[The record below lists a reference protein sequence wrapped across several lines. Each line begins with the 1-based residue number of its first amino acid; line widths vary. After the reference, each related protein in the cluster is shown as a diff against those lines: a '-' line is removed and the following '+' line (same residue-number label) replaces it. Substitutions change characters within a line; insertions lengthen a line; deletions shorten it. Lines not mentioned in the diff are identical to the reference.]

1 MVTYDDDTTI
11 QNPEV
16 RSTGILPVNSHS
28 QDAHAT
34 ILVITHYSVFIER
47 SRHLRFLIFYHNDM
61 TSKD

>member
-34 ILVITHYSVFIER
+34 ILVITHYSVFII
-47 SRHLRFLIFYHNDM
+47 H
-61 TSKD
+61 